1 MKKCPTVTECGDRP
15 IFVTTHNCAENTVYG
30 SDDWGDKGLF
40 DLFSQYPNL
49 INFAGHLHYSLLD
62 ERSVWQGAFTAFGT
76 QSTSYV
82 ELEKGKVNGSVPPD
96 AYMFPM
102 GYLLDFE
109 EESIT
114 VRRMNFR
121 LGKEEKPNMS
131 VKIPYAVTKAD
142 FISERMK
149 TGIHIYALTRA
160 KATILFTAMRSFT
173 ATERGTIISRIFI
186 RVSPLWLIKSNFL
199 FTLRLRECI
208 I

>member
-1 MKKCPTVTECGDRP
+1 M
-15 IFVTTHNCAENTVYG
+15 YG

-40 DLFSQYPNL
+40 DLFSQYPDL

-76 QSTSYV
+76 QSTSYI

-121 LGKEEKPNMS
+121 LGKEEN
-131 VKIPYAVTKAD
+131 
-142 FISERMK
+142 
-149 TGIHIYALTRA
+149 
-160 KATILFTAMRSFT
+160 
-173 ATERGTIISRIFI
+173 RI
-186 RVSPLWLIKSNFL
+186 
-199 FTLRLRECI
+199 
-208 I
+208 

>member
-1 MKKCPTVTECGDRP
+1 MGNHDYYGLRTPENCRRLFTKKIGSSPFTHYTVNGFHFIGVSPDCEKMSDGYRKILPYLKIEIELAKKECGDRL

-62 ERSVWQGAFTAFGT
+62 ERSIWQGAFTAFGT

-121 LGKEEKPNMS
+121 LGKEEN
-131 VKIPYAVTKAD
+131 
-142 FISERMK
+142 
-149 TGIHIYALTRA
+149 
-160 KATILFTAMRSFT
+160 
-173 ATERGTIISRIFI
+173 RI
-186 RVSPLWLIKSNFL
+186 
-199 FTLRLRECI
+199 
-208 I
+208 